1 MNHAVGC
8 STRAD
13 STQAVSEALDQA
25 LAGLGAA
32 PVTLALLLV
41 THQHRDA
48 FPRILAEIHRRASPA
63 GLVGCTGDGLI
74 SGAREIE
81 DEPALTL
88 WLASWPGGRVRT
100 FRLEFEPVEGADEGG
115 RFTGWH
121 EPMPEVSEK
130 PTFLLFPEPFTSP
143 AHLLLEWLN
152 REYPG
157 SAAFGGVASGGFG
170 PGQNRVF
177 VDEEIH
183 DSGIAGAIVTGVRVE
198 TIVSQ
203 GCRPIGKPFVITK
216 SEKNVLLGLGGKP
229 AYEQL
234 VGLFESLETH
244 DRELMQRA
252 LHVGQVVDERRETF
266 ARGDLIVRNVMG
278 VDRESGAV
286 AITEVIRPGRTIQF
300 MVRDAESAKED
311 LRALLKARR
320 DRGALPPGAGAI
332 LCSCNGR
339 GSRMF
344 GSPDQDSSAVAETFA
359 GTPLAGFFAG
369 GEIGPVGGRNF
380 LHGFTA
386 SLALFVPE

>member
-8 STRAD
+8 STRAESD
-13 STQAVSEALDQA
+13 RAVAEALDQA
-25 LAGLGAA
+25 LSGLGGA

-41 THQHRDA
+41 THQHRDS
-48 FPRILAEIHRRASPA
+48 FPAILAEIHRRAKPG

-81 DEPALTL
+81 DEPAVTL
-88 WLASWPGGRVRT
+88 WLASWPGARVRT
-100 FRLEFEPVEGADEGG
+100 FRLEFEGEDDGG
-115 RFTGWH
+115 RFAGWP
-121 EPMPEVSEK
+121 EPMPEAAEE

-143 AHLLLEWLN
+143 SHLLLDRIN

-157 SAAFGGVASGGFG
+157 SPAFGGVASGGFG

-177 VDEEIH
+177 VDDSIH
-183 DSGIAGAIVTGVRVE
+183 DSGIAGAIVTGGVRVE

-203 GCRPIGKPFVITK
+203 GCRPIGKPYVITK
-216 SEKNVLLGLGGKP
+216 SDKNLVLGLGGKP

-234 VGLFESLETH
+234 VALFESLGPA
-244 DRELMQRA
+244 DRDLMQRA
-252 LHVGQVVDERRETF
+252 LHVGRVVDERRETF
-266 ARGDLIVRNVMG
+266 SRGDLIVRNVMG

-286 AITEVIRPGRTIQF
+286 AITDVIRPGRTVQF

-320 DRGALPPGAGAI
+320 EKGTLPPGAGAI

-344 GSPDQDSSAVAETFA
+344 GAPDQDSSAVAETFA

-386 SLALFVPE
+386 SLALFSPD